1 VLKKHVVP
9 EGETRKAKGLCSR
22 VLAIRGA
29 EAFPY
34 AALPVIHCTIR
45 GVVFDGIVAVT
56 SDPGT
61 GHKGQRHAG
70 YLATKASSP
79 GMLRGYRREAGL
91 VGVYLAGAAIRSRR
105 IGDPTADGGEIPPE
119 AYPRVV
125 ARERRVRCSGIL

>member
-1 VLKKHVVP
+1 M
-9 EGETRKAKGLCSR
+9 
-22 VLAIRGA
+22 LAIRGA

-45 GVVFDGIVAVT
+45 GVVLDGIVVVT

-125 ARERRVRCSGIL
+125 ARDRRVRCSGIL